1 MRSVGIFNGRC
12 IIADDREAGVF
23 HRHAVAADRPFFS
36 HDCVFESGVFKCLLP
51 VVDTL
56 DEVGAPLLRRC
67 GVDVVDNWFFG
78 LHQFA
83 AFHLLHVGAVLR
95 FQAPTGDE
103 AHRFRALLVVGK
115 DVVCVSEI
123 TNAWIEE
130 ARNHR
135 VFREEH
141 KGDVEPQGDAS
152 RV

>member
-1 MRSVGIFNGRC
+1 M
-12 IIADDREAGVF
+12 
-23 HRHAVAADRPFFS
+23 
-36 HDCVFESGVFKCLLP
+36 FKCLLP

-56 DEVGAPLLRRC
+56 DEIRAPFFRRC
-67 GVDVVDNWFFG
+67 RVDVVNNRLLRF
-78 LHQFA
+78 HQFA